1 MATVFEYI
9 DESGQD
15 TLGYLFVV
23 SVVIADE
30 RRDALLELIERIEID
45 SKKRNRK
52 WHGSD
57 PKYRAEYL
65 ESISRCAELE
75 KKIFIKKFSNRNDYT
90 VMTAQTAGEALL
102 TQRADKAVIYVDGL
116 RESQK
121 SSFKRSLKPSLR
133 ISAKIRGV
141 RKDEN
146 NAFIRLADAIC
157 GVVRDS
163 EDGNRW
169 AKKLVRRLIKRSIL
183 MEL

>member
-65 ESISRCAELE
+65 ESISY
-75 KKIFIKKFSNRNDYT
+75 KKQHSHDY
-90 VMTAQTAGEALL
+90 
-102 TQRADKAVIYVDGL
+102 
-116 RESQK
+116 
-121 SSFKRSLKPSLR
+121 
-133 ISAKIRGV
+133 
-141 RKDEN
+141 
-146 NAFIRLADAIC
+146 DAIDDYD
-157 GVVRDS
+157 DS
-163 EDGNRW
+163 INF
-169 AKKLVRRLIKRSIL
+169 
-183 MEL
+183 